1 MYGRHGKGERV
12 GSMLFTFC
20 CRSGSGRD
28 ERLYQAWQGLDV
40 EGGAWG
46 LGWTGVMI
54 VGAVLLRL

>member
-1 MYGRHGKGERV
+1 
-12 GSMLFTFC
+12 MLFTFC

-28 ERLYQAWQGLDV
+28 ERLCQGWQGLDV

-46 LGWTGVMI
+46 LGRTAVMI